1 MPLRSASASL
11 QKASFLACFC
21 IKTDELLSSA
31 QMKSSFIEVCVSKVA
46 WKLFLAVFEVS
57 GTLNFISSIVDH
69 VFSSEGYSSL
79 FV

>member
-1 MPLRSASASL
+1 
-11 QKASFLACFC
+11 
-21 IKTDELLSSA
+21 
-31 QMKSSFIEVCVSKVA
+31 MKSSFIEVCVSKVA

-79 FV
+79 FVKRLKEYAACFWSA